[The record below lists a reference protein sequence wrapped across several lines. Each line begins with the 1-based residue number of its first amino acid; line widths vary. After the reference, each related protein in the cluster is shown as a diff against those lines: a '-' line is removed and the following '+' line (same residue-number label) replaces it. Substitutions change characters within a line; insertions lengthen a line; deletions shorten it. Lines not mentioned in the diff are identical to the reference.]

1 MVDRT
6 SRPPPSSRITRVEP
20 PLGTTIPWPPVGR
33 FSSTPE
39 YAATSR
45 KIAAIP
51 RTILHLLVMF
61 FLLLDREERLSI
73 IDTLR
78 AEVAM
83 FTLEFRYFLQK
94 RLIPYTL
101 PAASEISSAVSSG
114 VATQNRR
121 SD

>member
-6 SRPPPSSRITRVEP
+6 SRPLPSSRITRVEP
-20 PLGTTIPWPPVGR
+20 SLGTTIPWPPVGR

-39 YAATSR
+39 SGATSR

-61 FLLLDREERLSI
+61 FSLLDREERLLDHRHSKNRNSRCLLLSSA
-73 IDTLR
+73 TSYK
-78 AEVAM
+78 E
-83 FTLEFRYFLQK
+83 

-101 PAASEISSAVSSG
+101 S
-114 VATQNRR
+114 T
-121 SD
+121 